1 MPDAQTT
8 DGTLRYDVIAHP
20 APWVQAPETIVFHHG
35 IGASAGIWMG
45 WLPALIDRYRVVVFD
60 MRGYGRSHRPPPGA
74 SWTLDRFVDDLLA
87 VVDAAGGGPVHL
99 VGESIGGTIALCTA
113 LRHPEIVRSLTI
125 SNGADRGAP
134 LQRVEAWQRQLDDHG
149 VRAWSDQFMR
159 DRFHDG
165 ALSEAE
171 WAWYAQQQAAW
182 PRDSILG
189 ALSVLVGTDL
199 RPALPGLARP
209 VLLMHGDASPFIPVG
224 VTADMHA
231 ALPDSR
237 LIVFPHAKHGLPFS
251 HAREC
256 AQALRRFLD
265 AQAAA

>member
-8 DGTLRYDVIAHP
+8 DGTIHYEVIAHP
-20 APWVQAPETIVFHHG
+20 TPWAREPETIVFHHG

-45 WLPALIDRYRVVVFD
+45 WLPALIDRYRIVVFD
-60 MRGYGRSHRPPPGA
+60 MRGYGRSHVPPPSA
-74 SWTLDRFVDDLLA
+74 RWTLDRLVDDFWA
-87 VVDAAGGGPVHL
+87 VVQAAGGGRVHV
-99 VGESIGGTIALCTA
+99 VGESIGGTIALCAA
-113 LRHPEIVRSLTI
+113 LRHPEAVRTLTI

-134 LQRVEAWQRQLDDHG
+134 LQKVQEWQRQLDEHG

-159 DRFHDG
+159 DRFYES
-165 ALSEAE
+165 ALTKAE
-171 WAWYAQQQAAW
+171 WAWYAQQQEAW

-199 RPALPGLARP
+199 RAELPDLALP

-224 VTADMHA
+224 VMADMHA
-231 ALPDSR
+231 ALPNSR
-237 LIVFPHAKHGLPFS
+237 FIVFPRAKHGLPFS
-251 HAREC
+251 HAGAC